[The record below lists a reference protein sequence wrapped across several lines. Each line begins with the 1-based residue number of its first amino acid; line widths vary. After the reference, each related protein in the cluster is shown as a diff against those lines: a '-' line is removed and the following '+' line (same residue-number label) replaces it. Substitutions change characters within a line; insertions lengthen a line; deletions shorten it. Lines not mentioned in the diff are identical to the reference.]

1 MTTLRYLAAAAL
13 VAVLAGKAS
22 AAALADGVYNCYI
35 SSMMLGQIEIDGGV
49 YRGPAFDGNF
59 QGDYPCEVI
68 GDTVNWGGPLGGIT
82 SDGNTVVSTVLKDA
96 GGGNVGFDIM
106 IRNAR
111 GNFQTISCSP
121 E

>member
-22 AAALADGVYNCYI
+22 AAELADGVYNCYI
-35 SSMMLGQIEIDGGV
+35 SSMMLGQIEIDGAV
-49 YRGPAFDGNF
+49 YRGPAFDQNWE
-59 QGDYPCEVI
+59 GDYPFQVTAAGTI
-68 GDTVNWGGPLGGIT
+68 DWGGPLGGI
-82 SDGNTVVSTVLKDA
+82 SAAGKVVSTVLKDA
-96 GGGNVGFDIM
+96 GGGTVGFDIM
-106 IRNAR
+106 IQNDR